1 MKPRSPQSMQL
12 YKMLLSR
19 GYPESFCD
27 LVTKNLNTDFTASR
41 MIGYLCHYSDLP
53 PEEIADEM
61 LAILSDR
68 NRIMQK
74 KELESNN
81 AEWNRILMQ
90 GLGIDTEQN
99 DDGDMELKFQKK
111 KYKSKGFA
119 AGGSS
124 EVIERVAEQLGWDV
138 EKIVRYQ

>member
-19 GYPESFCD
+19 GYPEVFCD

-41 MIGYLCHYSDLP
+41 MIGYLYHYSDLP

-61 LAILSDR
+61 LSILSDR

-90 GLGIDTEQN
+90 GLGIDTEED
-99 DDGDMELKFQKK
+99 DDGDMEDPTDF
-111 KYKSKGFA
+111 
-119 AGGSS
+119 
-124 EVIERVAEQLGWDV
+124 
-138 EKIVRYQ
+138 

>member
-12 YKMLLSR
+12 YKMLISS
-19 GYPESFCD
+19 GYPEDFCD

-90 GLGIDTEQN
+90 GLGIDTEED
-99 DDGDMELKFQKK
+99 DDGDMEDPTDF
-111 KYKSKGFA
+111 
-119 AGGSS
+119 
-124 EVIERVAEQLGWDV
+124 
-138 EKIVRYQ
+138 